1 MRRFFGFFIFVFTM
15 FMSLAAHAGFRA
27 YNGTTDLKVMQGI
40 TCASGVNCTVGKNA
54 QLVIAT
60 DGSNALRTRQ
70 AATGA
75 QTLTS
80 SACGKTIYNTAAS
93 VQTLPLASTVLG
105 CRITFVTANAS
116 NFDVNP
122 NNADRILGLTDA
134 IGDAIRNATL
144 GNSVM
149 LEATAALQWS
159 PITAPYG
166 TWTDVN

>member
-1 MRRFFGFFIFVFTM
+1 MRRFFGFFTIVITM
-15 FMSLAAHAGFRA
+15 FMALSAHAGFRA

-40 TCASGVNCTVGKNA
+40 TCSSGVSCSVGKNG
-54 QLVIAT
+54 QLVMAT
-60 DGSNALRTRQ
+60 SGSNSLRTRQ

-93 VQTLPLASTVLG
+93 VQTLPLASSVLG
-105 CRITFVTANAS
+105 CRITFVTGNAS

-122 NNADRILGLTDA
+122 NNADTILVVTNA
-134 IGDAIRNATL
+134 VGDAIRNATV
-144 GNSVM
+144 GNSIQ
-149 LEATAALQWS
+149 LEATAALQWTQIS
-159 PITAPYG
+159 AIG